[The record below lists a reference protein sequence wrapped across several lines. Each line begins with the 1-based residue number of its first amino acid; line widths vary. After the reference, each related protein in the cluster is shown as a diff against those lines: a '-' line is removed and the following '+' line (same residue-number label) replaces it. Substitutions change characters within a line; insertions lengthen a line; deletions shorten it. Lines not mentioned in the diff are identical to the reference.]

1 MVMWV
6 CTSSVVSPV
15 QLFVTPWTV
24 AHQAS
29 PFMGFLRQ
37 EYGSV
42 WPFTPPGY
50 LPDPG
55 IETDS
60 HVSPALAD
68 RVFTTEPPG
77 KPLNMIKLK

>member
-6 CTSSVVSPV
+6 CTSSVASPV

-37 EYGSV
+37 EYGRECMAIYSSRGSSR
-42 WPFTPPGY
+42 PR
-50 LPDPG
+50 D
-55 IETDS
+55 
-60 HVSPALAD
+60 
-68 RVFTTEPPG
+68 
-77 KPLNMIKLK
+77 